1 MCYHFGTG
9 GFPSEGVLTS
19 FGRSRNSICRAKN
32 PGNRCFQLKW
42 QSKVSV
48 KCFIKNNL
56 TNSLRY
62 ESEFMR
68 IFLNKWMLYR
78 PKWFWQ
84 KNRKSDL
91 MNYILAKVIQPQMDI
106 FFKKS
111 TLPVF
116 MVWMSECMS
125 SLSVCLWQWWEP
137 LDRHRRWIEAY

>member
-1 MCYHFGTG
+1 MGYHFGTG

-19 FGRSRNSICRAKN
+19 FGRSKNSIRRAKN

-56 TNSLRY
+56 INFLRY
-62 ESEFMR
+62 ESEFMW

-91 MNYILAKVIQPQMDI
+91 MNYIPAKAIQPQMDI
-106 FFKKS
+106 FFKKAHFQFLRFEWVS
-111 TLPVF
+111 
-116 MVWMSECMS
+116 VWA
-125 SLSVCLWQWWEP
+125 LWASVSDSGENHWTDTE
-137 LDRHRRWIEAY
+137 DE